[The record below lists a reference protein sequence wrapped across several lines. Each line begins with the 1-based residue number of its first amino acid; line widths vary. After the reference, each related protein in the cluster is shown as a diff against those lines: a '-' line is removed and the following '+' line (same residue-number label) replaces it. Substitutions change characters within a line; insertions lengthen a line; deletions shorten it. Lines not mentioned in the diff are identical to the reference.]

1 MENIA
6 QIIGLVLTIIGVV
19 GLVQAAFTGNL
30 SLLGIL
36 IPVLFI
42 AGGIWLMRSWILVMF

>member
-6 QIIGLVLTIIGVV
+6 QIIGVILVIIGVV
-19 GLVQAAFTGNL
+19 GLVQAALSGNL

-42 AGGIWLMRSWILVMF
+42 AGGLWLMRQWILVMF